1 MAKITGSLSQ
11 YPARVSFVA
20 FVLLILL
27 GTVLLCAPASHAKA
41 DQPITWLEG
50 LFTCVSSVCVTG
62 LTVRSTGN
70 DFSLFGQ
77 LVIMV
82 LCQIGG
88 VGILTITNFV
98 MLQFGGALDLRDKRL
113 LKETLGTEGSVN
125 FRWVLKNVLFYTL
138 IAEFLGAFVLFV
150 RFSLEMTWL
159 QAAWH
164 AVFHS
169 VTAFCNAGFSLNDSN
184 LIAYQSDWTVIL
196 TISLLVIGGGLG
208 FPVILDLL
216 RQRRK
221 PWSERFDG
229 LHLHSKL
236 ILLGTGALLLVGTL
250 SFMLFEWN
258 DSLRGKDWQSK
269 VLIPFFQSV
278 TCRTAGFNSIDQAEL
293 NGASLF
299 LSIFLMLV
307 GGGPCSTAGGVKVT
321 ALVMLVLK
329 SLGSLSGRAGIT
341 VFRRTIPQGSVDKA
355 TTVIL
360 FYVFIAG
367 SGLLSILTLE
377 DSFGG
382 IDGRQNFLPCLFEV
396 VSALGTV
403 GLSVNMTTQLSD
415 LSLIVLILL
424 MFIGR
429 LGPITVFAALSLPE
443 HDRAL
448 KYVSEEPLVG

>member
-41 DQPITWLEG
+41 EQPITWLEG

-88 VGILTITNFV
+88 LGILTITNFV

-113 LKETLGTEGSVN
+113 LKETLGTEGAVN

-150 RFSLEMTWL
+150 RFSFEMTWL

-196 TISLLVIGGGLG
+196 TISLLVVGGGLG

-216 RQRRK
+216 RQQRK
-221 PWSERFDG
+221 PWGERFD
-229 LHLHSKL
+229 S
-236 ILLGTGALLLVGTL
+236 
-250 SFMLFEWN
+250 
-258 DSLRGKDWQSK
+258 
-269 VLIPFFQSV
+269 
-278 TCRTAGFNSIDQAEL
+278 
-293 NGASLF
+293 
-299 LSIFLMLV
+299 
-307 GGGPCSTAGGVKVT
+307 
-321 ALVMLVLK
+321 
-329 SLGSLSGRAGIT
+329 
-341 VFRRTIPQGSVDKA
+341 
-355 TTVIL
+355 
-360 FYVFIAG
+360 
-367 SGLLSILTLE
+367 
-377 DSFGG
+377 
-382 IDGRQNFLPCLFEV
+382 
-396 VSALGTV
+396 
-403 GLSVNMTTQLSD
+403 
-415 LSLIVLILL
+415 
-424 MFIGR
+424 
-429 LGPITVFAALSLPE
+429 
-443 HDRAL
+443 
-448 KYVSEEPLVG
+448 

>member
-20 FVLLILL
+20 VVLLILL
-27 GTVLLCAPASHAKA
+27 GTLLLCAPASRASA
-41 DQPITWLEG
+41 DRPITWLEG

-77 LVIMV
+77 IVIV
-82 LCQIGG
+82 LLCQIGG
-88 VGILTITNFV
+88 LGILTITNFV

-113 LKETLGTEGSVN
+113 LKETLGTEGAVN
-125 FRWVLKNVLFYTL
+125 FRWVLKNVLRFTL
-138 IAEFLGAFVLFV
+138 IAEFIGAAILFV
-150 RFSLEMTWL
+150 RFAWDMSWP

-164 AVFHS
+164 AIFHS
-169 VTAFCNAGFSLNDSN
+169 VTAFCNAGFSLNDSS

-196 TISLLVIGGGLG
+196 TISLLIIFGGLG
-208 FPVILDLL
+208 FPVFLDLL

-221 PWSERFDG
+221 PWGERFDG

-236 ILLGTGALLLVGTL
+236 ILLGTGVLLLVGTL
-250 SFMLFEWN
+250 SFLLFEWN
-258 DSLRGKDWQSK
+258 DSLRDKSWQATI
-269 VLIPFFQSV
+269 LIPLFQSV

-329 SLGSLSGRAGIT
+329 SVGSLTGRSAISI
-341 VFRRTIPQGSVDKA
+341 FRRTIPQSSVDKA
-355 TTVIL
+355 TAVIL

-367 SGLLSILTLE
+367 SGLLLILTLE
-377 DSFGG
+377 DSLGG
-382 IDGRQNFLPCLFEV
+382 LDGRDKFLPCLFEV

-403 GLSVNMTTQLSD
+403 GLSVNFTTELSD
-415 LSLIVLILL
+415 LSLIVLIVL

-443 HDRAL
+443 RDRAL
-448 KYVSEEPLVG
+448 KFVSEEPLVG

>member
-11 YPARVSFVA
+11 YPARISFFAV
-20 FVLLILL
+20 VLLILI
-27 GTVLLCAPASHAKA
+27 GTVLLWAPVSHAHA
-41 DQPITWLEG
+41 DRPVTWLEG

-77 LVIMV
+77 IVIMI

-88 VGILTITNFV
+88 LGILTITNFV
-98 MLQFGGALDLRDKRL
+98 MLQFGGALDLRDKRIL
-113 LKETLGTEGSVN
+113 TETLGTEGAVN
-125 FRWVLKNVLFYTL
+125 FRWVLKNVLRFTL
-138 IAEFLGAFVLFV
+138 IAEVLGAAILFC
-150 RFSLEMTWL
+150 RFSWDMSWAR
-159 QAAWH
+159 AAWH
-164 AVFHS
+164 ALFHS

-196 TISLLVIGGGLG
+196 TISLLVIFGGLG

-221 PWSERFDG
+221 SLAERFDG

-236 ILLGTGALLLVGTL
+236 MLLGTVILILMGSL
-250 SFMLFEWN
+250 SFLLFEWN
-258 DSLRGKDWQSK
+258 DALRDKDWQASI
-269 VLIPFFQSV
+269 LIPFFQSV
-278 TCRTAGFNSIDQAEL
+278 TCRTAGFNSIDQGEL
-293 NGASLF
+293 NGASLL

-307 GGGPCSTAGGVKVT
+307 GGGPCSTAGGIKVT
-321 ALVMLVLK
+321 VMMMLVLK
-329 SLGSLSGRAGIT
+329 SAERMAGQSALSA
-341 VFRRTIPQGSVDKA
+341 FRRTIPQSSIDKA
-355 TTVIL
+355 TAVVL
-360 FYVFIAG
+360 FYVFIAA
-367 SGLLSILTLE
+367 SGLLLILTLE
-377 DSFGG
+377 DTLAG
-382 IDGRQNFLPCLFEV
+382 INGKEKFLPCLFEV

-403 GLSVNMTTQLSD
+403 GLSVNLTTELSD
-415 LSLIVLILL
+415 ASLFVLMLL

-443 HDRAL
+443 RERAL